1 MVGADADPSDI
12 GMDVVDPIWDRA
24 AQPRIDEVVNVD
36 ELGLALAVPLATV
49 VLEISHQ
56 FLAIGID
63 RDDRLISAEEV
74 DRLIV
79 DVTKLCVAIDVPT
92 AFPRLAC

>member
-1 MVGADADPSDI
+1 
-12 GMDVVDPIWDRA
+12 MDVVDPIWDRA

-56 FLAIGID
+56 FLLFCVN
-63 RDDRLISAEEV
+63 RDERFVRRQKRHGL
-74 DRLIV
+74 RV
-79 DVTKLCVAIDVPT
+79 DVAKLRVAIDLLV
-92 AFPRLAC
+92 AFEDDPAKARAQASDRF